1 MKGAQTAVR
10 VPDLSMFDPDAELM
24 PREAL
29 TALQTSRLQ
38 QTLQRA
44 YADVPHYRSKWD
56 AAGSSS
62 RAIQV
67 TRRYRALSLHV
78 QV

>member
-1 MKGAQTAVR
+1 MLTQAICDAK
-10 VPDLSMFDPDAELM
+10 LFMFDPDAELM

-38 QTLQRA
+38 A
-44 YADVPHYRSKWD
+44 D
-56 AAGSSS
+56 AAACLRGCATLSKQVGRRRSSS

-67 TRRYRALSLHV
+67 TRRYRPLSLHV
-78 QV
+78 QI